1 MIHVTRETYLELG
14 HTALPPERFGEFIN
28 RAGLYAQ
35 EQTLGRVRWSF
46 KPLKKKGMDELAE
59 RNARGICALADLFY
73 QFEAAV
79 GIGGAAIVAF
89 ANEGYRETYE
99 GGSRAGS
106 SNAFQRRLQAALQ
119 AFFTQGQLC
128 RRAG

>member
-1 MIHVTRETYLELG
+1 MIHVTRGMYLERG
-14 HTALPPERFGEFIN
+14 HSALPEDRFAEFMN

-35 EQTLGRVRWSF
+35 ELTMGRLAWSF
-46 KPLKKKGMDELAE
+46 KPVGKKLDVLGE
-59 RNARGICALADLFY
+59 RNALGICALADLFY
-73 QFEAAV
+73 RFEAAV

-106 SNAFQRRLQAALQ
+106 SDAFNRRLQAILA
-119 AFFTQGQLC
+119 AFFEPWQLC
-128 RRAG
+128 RRVS